1 MLKQEKVA
9 LMMGNE
15 AIARGAIEAGIKA
28 AVGYPGT
35 PSTEVIETVSRYARD
50 YDIFVDWA
58 PNEKVALEIAT
69 GVSFAGL
76 RSIVT
81 MKGPGIN
88 VAADALMSIAYS
100 GVNGGM
106 VILVADDPGPH
117 TTQTEQDSRYY
128 AYLSLLPLLE
138 PSTPQEAYDMVKW
151 AFELSEKYQLPVILR
166 TTTRLNHT
174 SSNVTFG
181 EVKQLNR
188 KPSFQKDPH
197 RYIRAFMT
205 ANLERHRTLNKLL
218 AKMADDDFD
227 NSPFN
232 FVEGLNESEILVI
245 TTGTAYTYV
254 KDIHSLIPEA
264 YSILKIGTIHP
275 FPAKMIKRVITQNK
289 IRKVLVVEELE
300 PILETEVRLLA
311 QINGFSDVS
320 IFGKLDSK
328 LPREGELSHEKVLAA
343 LKNALNI
350 DVGDVI
356 KTNSTSQTLKL
367 PSRPP
372 PLCPGCPHRNSYI
385 ALKKAIKAAGYK
397 IKDVPVMG
405 DIGCYALSFE
415 KPLEAIWTEH
425 EMGASISL
433 AVGLKVAG
441 IDVPVIATI
450 GDSTFFHN
458 GIQPLIDA
466 VHNKIPIKVLILDN
480 EITAMTGHQTHP
492 GLDVLPDGRL
502 GKKVKIED
510 VVKSIGVEFI
520 KIVDPYN
527 LEESTQAIKEA
538 ILHNGPAVVILR
550 RWCAIVAKRKKMVEP
565 PYYIDPD
572 LCINCK
578 ACILGT
584 GCPSLI
590 PLPDRV
596 IIDEASCV
604 GCGLCVKYCPKDA
617 IRRPN
622 ER

>member
-1 MLKQEKVA
+1 MQEQEKIF

-35 PSTEVIETVSRYARD
+35 PSTEVIETISKYARD
-50 YDIFVDWA
+50 YGIFVDWA

-88 VAADALMSIAYS
+88 VAADALMSVAYS

-128 AYLSLLPLLE
+128 AYISLLPLLE
-138 PSTPQEAYDMVKW
+138 PSTPQEALNMTKW
-151 AFELSEKYQLPVILR
+151 AFELSEKYKIPVILR

-174 SSNVTFG
+174 SSNVTIG
-181 EVKQLNR
+181 EIEKLERVPN
-188 KPSFQKDPH
+188 FHKDPH
-197 RYIRAFMT
+197 RYIRAYMT
-205 ANLERHRTLNKLL
+205 ANLERHKFLNQLLNKISE
-218 AKMADDDFD
+218 DDFYK
-227 NSPFN
+227 SSFN
-232 FVEGLNESEILVI
+232 LLEHSGDLLVI
-245 TTGTAYTYV
+245 TSGTAYTYV
-254 KDIHSLIPEA
+254 KDIGSLIPDTF
-264 YSILKIGTIHP
+264 SILKIGTVYP
-275 FPAKMIKRVITQNK
+275 FPKKLVREIIEHKKIKK
-289 IRKVLVVEELE
+289 ILVVEELE
-300 PILETEVRLLA
+300 PILEREVRLLV
-311 QINGFSDVS
+311 QMNNLNVS
-320 IFGKLDSK
+320 VYGKLDSR
-328 LPREGELSHEKVLAA
+328 LPREGELNHEIVLRAINETFKINLGA
-343 LKNALNI
+343 FADKFTTDSSSN
-350 DVGDVI
+350 
-356 KTNSTSQTLKL
+356 L

-385 ALKKAIKAAGYK
+385 ALKKAIKEAGYK
-397 IKDVPVMG
+397 IRDVPVMG

-433 AVGLKVAG
+433 AIGLKVAG
-441 IDVPVIATI
+441 IKTPVIATI

-466 VHNKIPIKVLILDN
+466 VHNNIPIKVLILDN

-492 GLDVLPDGRL
+492 GLKLLPDGRL
-502 GKKVKIED
+502 GKKVNIED
-510 VVKSIGVEFI
+510 IVKGIGITFLR
-520 KIVDPYN
+520 IVDPYN
-527 LEESTQAIKEA
+527 LEEATQAIKEA
-538 ILHNGPAVVILR
+538 ILHDGPAVVILR
-550 RWCAIVAKRKKMVEP
+550 RWCAIVAKRKKMTDL
-565 PYYIDPD
+565 PYYIDPE

-590 PLPDRV
+590 SLPNV
-596 IIDEASCV
+596 VTIDEASCV
-604 GCGLCVKYCPKDA
+604 GCGLCVRYCPKDA
-617 IRRPN
+617 IRRKN
-622 ER
+622 ENE